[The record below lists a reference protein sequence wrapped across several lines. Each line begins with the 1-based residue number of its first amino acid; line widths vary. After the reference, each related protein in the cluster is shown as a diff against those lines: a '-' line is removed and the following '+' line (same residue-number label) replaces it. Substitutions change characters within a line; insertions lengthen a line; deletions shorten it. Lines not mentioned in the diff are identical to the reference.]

1 LNQYLSFDKMIT
13 PAIIKVIFWAG
24 VGLSVISGLIMMISG
39 AASPYGGGALVII
52 GLLTIILGPLF
63 TRIYCELL
71 ILLFKMNEALQSIK
85 SNSEPVTFKT
95 QNIQP

>member
-1 LNQYLSFDKMIT
+1 MNQYINFDKMIT

-39 AASPYGGGALVII
+39 AASPYGGGFMVFT
-52 GLLTIILGPLF
+52 GLMTIILGPLF

-85 SNSEPVTFKT
+85 SNNETKRFSA
-95 QNIQP
+95 